1 MHCLLFATLL
11 ILYFY
16 ILVMGRKFEGWM
28 WWMLLEGSTTRW
40 PSCSAL
46 RWAPATRPRGGTP
59 APATG
64 STTFTPRTFTSLRS
78 SRGSILLGSRRSRF
92 PRTSML
98 GSSTT
103 GRSWSMTRENSKSS
117 DVTLECRTVNGL
129 WRAGGNHKTNTK
141 QTQNKWQTNQNKY
154 KTNSKQIQNTCVQ
167 N

>member
-16 ILVMGRKFEGWM
+16 ILVRGRQFEGWM

-46 RWAPATRPRGGTP
+46 SWTPATRPRGGTP

-64 STTFTPRTFTSLRS
+64 STTFTPRTSTSPKS
-78 SRGSILLGSRRSRF
+78 SRGSILSGSRRSRF

-98 GSSTT
+98 GSWTT
-103 GRSWSMTRENSKSS
+103 GKSWSMTRGNSKSS
-117 DVTLECRTVNGL
+117 DVTLVCRTVNGL

-141 QTQNKWQTNQNKY
+141 QIQNKH
-154 KTNSKQIQNTCVQ
+154 KTNDKLIKTNRK
-167 N
+167 